1 MMWTCSEAVHWRSTS
16 LSPLRQPG
24 APVQPLR
31 GHRCH
36 VCCGM
41 PADSARAPP
50 SATQPSLSLHRTQ
63 RRRDA
68 PRRGRRRKH
77 HHQAAPVRS
86 CRRLLPLSPAGSQ
99 RVGGDWGRPGAPQ
112 RTHRTCRMLAR
123 MDLPSPQTLWAC
135 VRGKSALLN
144 LFSGF
149 PLRMRSASSNAAAV
163 SIEFDGA
170 GRGKQARRLPHLD
183 GLRVLAQ
190 LWILA
195 VRQHQATCCRRAS
208 ASRRWRDAQ

>member
-1 MMWTCSEAVHWRSTS
+1 MMWTCSEAVYWRSTS

-41 PADSARAPP
+41 PADSAGAPP

-144 LFSGF
+144 LI
-149 PLRMRSASSNAAAV
+149 PSSDAQRVIECRDCEHRVRWCWQGEAGAAPATSRWPACPRAV
-163 SIEFDGA
+163 VDPH
-170 GRGKQARRLPHLD
+170 GKAAPGHVLQARICKPE
-183 GLRVLAQ
+183 VA
-190 LWILA
+190 
-195 VRQHQATCCRRAS
+195 
-208 ASRRWRDAQ
+208 

>member
-50 SATQPSLSLHRTQ
+50 SATQPSLSTHRTQ

-86 CRRLLPLSPAGSQ
+86 CRRLLPTQVSPAGSQ
-99 RVGGDWGRPGAPQ
+99 GVGGDWGRPGAPQ

-135 VRGKSALLN
+135 VRGKSALMT
-144 LFSGF
+144 LFWDLLSGCAARH
-149 PLRMRSASSNAAAV
+149 RM
-163 SIEFDGA
+163 
-170 GRGKQARRLPHLD
+170 P
-183 GLRVLAQ
+183 GL
-190 LWILA
+190 
-195 VRQHQATCCRRAS
+195 
-208 ASRRWRDAQ
+208 